1 MPITHLKCNTDA
13 FSVAYRTTELVA
25 QTNQHAVNE
34 GGDEDLS
41 VFVIS
46 DSMYGPQDEAVS
58 SSSTDAALASMSV
71 DGEFGLKQLQPEI
84 DVAGSNGQA
93 NGQAVSAEY
102 SLASQDAEDGA
113 PVATNGAAEERQAL
127 EGLKL

>member
-1 MPITHLKCNTDA
+1 M
-13 FSVAYRTTELVA
+13 A
-25 QTNQHAVNE
+25 QTNQHAVSE

-46 DSMYGPQDEAVS
+46 DSMYGPRDEAAAS
-58 SSSTDAALASMSV
+58 SSLDATLASVSV

-84 DVAGSNGQA
+84 DVAGSNGQS
-93 NGQAVSAEY
+93 VSADH
-102 SLASQDAEDGA
+102 SRASQDSVDGTRA
-113 PVATNGAAEERQAL
+113 ACNGAEEKRQTL